1 MPYSLLGGA
10 NGIASTLGSKLGQA
24 VSESYVRPFLALDYN
39 FGNPLC
45 YPGSGTTITDLSS
58 KGNNATLISSPTYSP
73 LNGGVFINTNSPTN
87 KGIVGSAS
95 ASLNWG
101 AGDVS
106 VEVWYRLGTLAV
118 WSILDTR
125 PAADGNYVAL
135 YNNASNKTIFYF
147 STGDRITSTAS
158 NTTTSYVHCVMTR
171 ISGVWR
177 MYINGTVEATTY
189 TGSGSPA
196 SNPYL
201 TLGRNG
207 FNGLGASNVT
217 FGQTRIYVGLG
228 LTAQQVLQNYNT
240 TKTIYQ

>member
-1 MPYSLLGGA
+1 MPYSLLGGD

-24 VSESYVRPFLALDYN
+24 VSETYVRPFLALDYN

-101 AGDVS
+101 ANDVS
-106 VEVWYRLGTLAV
+106 AEFWLKLNSLG
-118 WSILDTR
+118 ILNLYDTR
-125 PAADGNYVAL
+125 PANDGNYITV
-135 YNNASNKTIFYF
+135 YNNGSNRLVFYF
-147 STGDRITSTAS
+147 ATADRIVSSVTN
-158 NTTTSYVHCVMTR
+158 NTTNYVHCVITR
-171 ISGVWR
+171 NSGVWR
-177 MYINGTVEATTY
+177 MYVNGVVQASTY
-189 TGSGSPA
+189 TNAGSPA
-196 SNPYL
+196 LNPFQ

-207 FNGLGASNVT
+207 FNGLGSSNT
-217 FGQTRIYVGLG
+217 TWGQTRIYVGLG